1 VPRAISIAALAG
13 LVAALAVPAPAGS
26 FVRQSCFLPR
36 TKTVF
41 QTSRV
46 RVYYTSSKRPFGC
59 LFSRGRRVPLDRF
72 VDPYYAPGDARL
84 GQLRLAGETLGY
96 TWIDPG
102 IPAVYVHAVNLRY
115 GLTLRRVQITPVAIL
130 EPSAVSVPTLAVRG
144 GSGALGWIQRL
155 EGETSVWVAD
165 RRGTRRLD
173 VGAGIQATSLRLRGT
188 TLSWRSGGVRRTA
201 TLR

>member
-1 VPRAISIAALAG
+1 LPRALPIVALAA
-13 LVAALAVPAPAGS
+13 LVAALAVAPPAS
-26 FVRQSCFLPR
+26 SLVRQSCFPAR

-46 RVYYTSSKRPFGC
+46 RVYYTSTKRPVGC

-84 GQLRLAGETLGY
+84 GQIRLAGETLGY

-115 GLTLRRVQITPVAIL
+115 GLTLRRVQITPVSIV
-130 EPSAVSVPTLAVRG
+130 EPSAVSVPSIAVRG
-144 GSGALGWIQRL
+144 GSGALAWVQRL
-155 EGETSVWVAD
+155 EGETSVWRAD

-173 VGAGIQATSLRLRGT
+173 VGAGIRPTSLRLRRT
-188 TLSWRSGGVRRTA
+188 TLSWLSGGVRRTA
-201 TLR
+201 TLL

>member
-1 VPRAISIAALAG
+1 LPRALRIAALPG
-13 LVAALAVPAPAGS
+13 LVAALAVAEPAGS
-26 FVRQSCFLPR
+26 VVRQSCFPAR

-46 RVYYTSSKRPFGC
+46 RVYYSAAQRPFGC
-59 LFSRGRRVPLDRF
+59 LLARGLRVALDRF

-130 EPSAVSVPTLAVRG
+130 EPSAVSVPSLAVRG
-144 GSGALGWIQRL
+144 GSGALAWVQRL

-173 VGAGIQATSLRLRGT
+173 AGAGIQPTSLRLRGT
-188 TLSWRSGGVRRTA
+188 TLTWRSGGARRRA